1 MIVRLPLFCDGG
13 RRAPG
18 LCQQSRGILR
28 LYYIGFDAGT
38 EAPWGDEKWPEPGGF
53 GQKSWE
59 YGGMGADYGREDAAY
74 RDYCGP
80 GLAGCGPT
88 DQVDGAS

>member
-38 EAPWGDEKWPEPGGF
+38 EAPWGDEK
-53 GQKSWE
+53 
-59 YGGMGADYGREDAAY
+59 
-74 RDYCGP
+74 
-80 GLAGCGPT
+80 
-88 DQVDGAS
+88 